1 MAEAKGKEE
10 KPYSEGDAYLY
21 ETYVT
26 EDGIEVP
33 PPTRVMGPRR
43 LARYREDVAN
53 YLRAMGRGE
62 RPNPVENMGSLANT
76 HDIDPRVLAVQRRF
90 AALATQGSIKLN
102 ANDEEKLHEPEPLT
116 STMRA
121 LRPEEV
127 KANKPAPAAAPAAP
141 PVPAPQ
147 PQPEDSL
154 LQDSLHVEADDL
166 TFTSSIPII
175 SPDTSPKMHQ
185 YMVRDEPV
193 VEGEDTEIVETED
206 QTVSSQARPA
216 TAPQPT
222 VKPVDGK
229 AQQSRHTADAQSEA
243 DENRINV
250 APVPLNLPSPIRAM
264 DAQGLDLSVLDEK
277 SQQDSAS
284 AQAGSE
290 AKEQNDTVAAKSS
303 AQHAQTGALPAQ
315 KAAKNGSAKRKPS
328 ATGTVPKIPA
338 RTGSMPKVSDRTGS
352 TPKVS
357 EQKDAAPKVVN
368 PWNTVRLQNPMGADS
383 PSQASERTGSTP
395 KVSPRTGSVSR
406 VSSSRTGSV
415 PKVPT
420 RTGSMSKVSD
430 RTGSTPKVSDRTGS
444 TPKVSERTGATPKV
458 NTRTG
463 SVSQVS
469 SSRTGSVPKV
479 PTRTGSMS
487 KVSDRTGSTPKVS
500 ERTGATPKVNART
513 GSLSQVKKSD
523 STPAK
528 SPATGSTSSVKPS
541 PQNKDAK
548 PVAPSKSKPGFDKAL
563 NDGKN
568 LTSDQATELAQR
580 VSARTEKAMTSSIA
594 KVNAAKSP
602 RRLGNTASMKQVP
615 ATNTDETVSKYESIE
630 TSENKSLS
638 LLSWIVIIG
647 CIILAILGVYMF
659 ISNQR

>member
-127 KANKPAPAAAPAAP
+127 KANKPAPSAAPAAP
-141 PVPAPQ
+141 PTPAPQ

-175 SPDTSPKMHQ
+175 SPDNSPKMHQ

-222 VKPVDGK
+222 VKPSDSK

-284 AQAGSE
+284 AQADS
-290 AKEQNDTVAAKSS
+290 ASKAQSDAPVKSP
-303 AQHAQTGALPAQ
+303 AQRAQTGALPAQ

-383 PSQASERTGSTP
+383 PSQASDRTGATP

-406 VSSSRTGSV
+406 
-415 PKVPT
+415 
-420 RTGSMSKVSD
+420 
-430 RTGSTPKVSDRTGS
+430 
-444 TPKVSERTGATPKV
+444 
-458 NTRTG
+458 
-463 SVSQVS
+463 VS

-528 SPATGSTSSVKPS
+528 SPATGSTSAVKPS

-548 PVAPSKSKPGFDKAL
+548 PVAPSKNKPGFDKAL

-647 CIILAILGVYMF
+647 
-659 ISNQR
+659 

>member
-141 PVPAPQ
+141 PAPAPQ

-175 SPDTSPKMHQ
+175 SPDNSPKMHQ

-222 VKPVDGK
+222 VKPSDSK
-229 AQQSRHTADAQSEA
+229 AQKSRHTADAQSEA

-383 PSQASERTGSTP
+383 PSQASDRTGSTP

-406 VSSSRTGSV
+406 
-415 PKVPT
+415 
-420 RTGSMSKVSD
+420 
-430 RTGSTPKVSDRTGS
+430 
-444 TPKVSERTGATPKV
+444 
-458 NTRTG
+458 
-463 SVSQVS
+463 VS

-528 SPATGSTSSVKPS
+528 SPATGSTSAVKPS

-548 PVAPSKSKPGFDKAL
+548 PVAPSKNKPGFDKAL

>member
-141 PVPAPQ
+141 PAPAPQ

-175 SPDTSPKMHQ
+175 SPDNSPKMHQ

-222 VKPVDGK
+222 VKPSDSK

-315 KAAKNGSAKRKPS
+315 KAAKNGSVKRKPS

-352 TPKVS
+352 TPKVKAS

-368 PWNTVRLQNPMGADS
+368 PWNTVRLQNPMSADS

-395 KVSPRTGSVSR
+395 KVSP
-406 VSSSRTGSV
+406 
-415 PKVPT
+415 
-420 RTGSMSKVSD
+420 
-430 RTGSTPKVSDRTGS
+430 
-444 TPKVSERTGATPKV
+444 
-458 NTRTG
+458 RTG

-479 PTRTGSMS
+479 PTRTGSMA

-523 STPAK
+523 SAPAK
-528 SPATGSTSSVKPS
+528 SPATGSTSAVKPS
-541 PQNKDAK
+541 PQSKDAK
-548 PVAPSKSKPGFDKAL
+548 PVAPSKNKPGFDKAL

-647 CIILAILGVYMF
+647 CIVLAILGVYMF

>member
-222 VKPVDGK
+222 VKPSDSK

-290 AKEQNDTVAAKSS
+290 AKKQNDTVAAKSS
-303 AQHAQTGALPAQ
+303 AQHAQTSALPAQ

-383 PSQASERTGSTP
+383 PSQASDRTGSTP

-406 VSSSRTGSV
+406 
-415 PKVPT
+415 
-420 RTGSMSKVSD
+420 
-430 RTGSTPKVSDRTGS
+430 
-444 TPKVSERTGATPKV
+444 
-458 NTRTG
+458 
-463 SVSQVS
+463 VS

-638 LLSWIVIIG
+638 MLSWIVIIG

>member
-141 PVPAPQ
+141 PAPAPQ

-175 SPDTSPKMHQ
+175 SPDNSPKMHQ

-222 VKPVDGK
+222 VKPSDSK

-315 KAAKNGSAKRKPS
+315 KAAKNGSVKRKPS

-352 TPKVS
+352 TPKVKAS
-357 EQKDAAPKVVN
+357 EQKDAAPKVAN
-368 PWNTVRLQNPMGADS
+368 PWNTVRLQNPMSADS

-395 KVSPRTGSVSR
+395 KVSP
-406 VSSSRTGSV
+406 
-415 PKVPT
+415 
-420 RTGSMSKVSD
+420 
-430 RTGSTPKVSDRTGS
+430 
-444 TPKVSERTGATPKV
+444 
-458 NTRTG
+458 RTG

-479 PTRTGSMS
+479 PTRTGSMA

-523 STPAK
+523 SAPAK
-528 SPATGSTSSVKPS
+528 SPATGSTSAVKPS

-548 PVAPSKSKPGFDKAL
+548 PVAPSKNKPGFDKAL

-647 CIILAILGVYMF
+647 CIVLAILGVYMF

>member
-141 PVPAPQ
+141 AAPPAPAPQ

-328 ATGTVPKIPA
+328 ATGTVPKIPG

-383 PSQASERTGSTP
+383 PSQASDRTGSTP

-430 RTGSTPKVSDRTGS
+430 RTGSTP
-444 TPKVSERTGATPKV
+444 
-458 NTRTG
+458 
-463 SVSQVS
+463 
-469 SSRTGSVPKV
+469 
-479 PTRTGSMS
+479 

>member
-141 PVPAPQ
+141 PAPAPQ

-290 AKEQNDTVAAKSS
+290 AKEQNDTVAAKSA

-383 PSQASERTGSTP
+383 PSQASDRTGSTP

-406 VSSSRTGSV
+406 
-415 PKVPT
+415 
-420 RTGSMSKVSD
+420 
-430 RTGSTPKVSDRTGS
+430 
-444 TPKVSERTGATPKV
+444 
-458 NTRTG
+458 
-463 SVSQVS
+463 VS

-528 SPATGSTSSVKPS
+528 SAATGSTSAVKPS
-541 PQNKDAK
+541 PQSKDAK
-548 PVAPSKSKPGFDKAL
+548 PVAPSKNKPGFDKAL

>member
-141 PVPAPQ
+141 PAPAPQ

-222 VKPVDGK
+222 VKPSDSK
-229 AQQSRHTADAQSEA
+229 AQQSRHTADAQNEA

-383 PSQASERTGSTP
+383 PSQASDRTGSTP

-406 VSSSRTGSV
+406 
-415 PKVPT
+415 
-420 RTGSMSKVSD
+420 
-430 RTGSTPKVSDRTGS
+430 
-444 TPKVSERTGATPKV
+444 
-458 NTRTG
+458 
-463 SVSQVS
+463 VS

-528 SPATGSTSSVKPS
+528 SPATGSTSAVKPS

-548 PVAPSKSKPGFDKAL
+548 PVAPSKNKPGFDKAL

-568 LTSDQATELAQR
+568 LTSDQATEL
-580 VSARTEKAMTSSIA
+580 
-594 KVNAAKSP
+594 
-602 RRLGNTASMKQVP
+602 
-615 ATNTDETVSKYESIE
+615 
-630 TSENKSLS
+630 
-638 LLSWIVIIG
+638 
-647 CIILAILGVYMF
+647 
-659 ISNQR
+659 

>member
-141 PVPAPQ
+141 PAPAPQ

-175 SPDTSPKMHQ
+175 SPDNSPKMHQ

-222 VKPVDGK
+222 VKPSDSK
-229 AQQSRHTADAQSEA
+229 AQQSRHTADAQNEA

-383 PSQASERTGSTP
+383 PSQASDRTGSTP

-406 VSSSRTGSV
+406 
-415 PKVPT
+415 
-420 RTGSMSKVSD
+420 
-430 RTGSTPKVSDRTGS
+430 
-444 TPKVSERTGATPKV
+444 
-458 NTRTG
+458 
-463 SVSQVS
+463 VS

-528 SPATGSTSSVKPS
+528 SPATGSTSAVKPS

-548 PVAPSKSKPGFDKAL
+548 PVAPSKNKPGFDKAL

>member
-141 PVPAPQ
+141 PAPAPQ

-175 SPDTSPKMHQ
+175 SPDNSPKMHQ

-222 VKPVDGK
+222 VKPSDSK

-315 KAAKNGSAKRKPS
+315 KAAKNGSVKRKPS

-368 PWNTVRLQNPMGADS
+368 PWNTVRLQNPMSADS

-395 KVSPRTGSVSR
+395 KVSP
-406 VSSSRTGSV
+406 
-415 PKVPT
+415 
-420 RTGSMSKVSD
+420 
-430 RTGSTPKVSDRTGS
+430 
-444 TPKVSERTGATPKV
+444 
-458 NTRTG
+458 RTG

-479 PTRTGSMS
+479 PTRTGSMA

-523 STPAK
+523 SAPAK
-528 SPATGSTSSVKPS
+528 SPATGSTSAVKPS

-548 PVAPSKSKPGFDKAL
+548 PVAPSKNKPGFDKAL

-568 LTSDQATELAQR
+568 LTSDQANELAQR

>member
-141 PVPAPQ
+141 PAPAPQ

-222 VKPVDGK
+222 VKSSNAK
-229 AQQSRHTADAQSEA
+229 AQQSRHTADAQNEA

-383 PSQASERTGSTP
+383 PSQASDRTGSTP

-406 VSSSRTGSV
+406 
-415 PKVPT
+415 
-420 RTGSMSKVSD
+420 
-430 RTGSTPKVSDRTGS
+430 
-444 TPKVSERTGATPKV
+444 
-458 NTRTG
+458 
-463 SVSQVS
+463 VS

-528 SPATGSTSSVKPS
+528 SPATGSTSAVKPS

-548 PVAPSKSKPGFDKAL
+548 PVAPSKNKPGFDKAL

>member
-175 SPDTSPKMHQ
+175 SPDNSPKMHQ

-222 VKPVDGK
+222 VKPSDSK
-229 AQQSRHTADAQSEA
+229 AQKSRHTADAQSEA

-315 KAAKNGSAKRKPS
+315 KAVKNGSAKRKPS

-383 PSQASERTGSTP
+383 PSQASDRAGSTP

-406 VSSSRTGSV
+406 
-415 PKVPT
+415 
-420 RTGSMSKVSD
+420 
-430 RTGSTPKVSDRTGS
+430 
-444 TPKVSERTGATPKV
+444 
-458 NTRTG
+458 
-463 SVSQVS
+463 VS

-528 SPATGSTSSVKPS
+528 SPATGSTSAVKPS
-541 PQNKDAK
+541 PQHKDAK
-548 PVAPSKSKPGFDKAL
+548 HVAPSKNKPGFDKAL

>member
-141 PVPAPQ
+141 PAPAPQ

-175 SPDTSPKMHQ
+175 SPDNSPKMHQ

-222 VKPVDGK
+222 VKSSDAK

-383 PSQASERTGSTP
+383 PSQASDRTGSTP

-430 RTGSTPKVSDRTGS
+430 RTGSTPKVS
-444 TPKVSERTGATPKV
+444 ERTGATPKV

-463 SVSQVS
+463 SV
-469 SSRTGSVPKV
+469 
-479 PTRTGSMS
+479 
-487 KVSDRTGSTPKVS
+487 
-500 ERTGATPKVNART
+500 
-513 GSLSQVKKSD
+513 SQVKKSD

-528 SPATGSTSSVKPS
+528 SPATGSTSAVKPS

-548 PVAPSKSKPGFDKAL
+548 PVAPSKNKPGFDKAL

>member
-222 VKPVDGK
+222 VKPSDSK
-229 AQQSRHTADAQSEA
+229 AQQSRHTADAQNEA

-284 AQAGSE
+284 AQAGS
-290 AKEQNDTVAAKSS
+290 ASKAQSDAPAKSS
-303 AQHAQTGALPAQ
+303 AQRAQTGALPAQ
-315 KAAKNGSAKRKPS
+315 KAAKSGSAKRQPS

-383 PSQASERTGSTP
+383 PSQVSDRTGSTP

-406 VSSSRTGSV
+406 
-415 PKVPT
+415 
-420 RTGSMSKVSD
+420 
-430 RTGSTPKVSDRTGS
+430 
-444 TPKVSERTGATPKV
+444 
-458 NTRTG
+458 
-463 SVSQVS
+463 VS

-523 STPAK
+523 SAPAK
-528 SPATGSTSSVKPS
+528 SPATGSTSAVKPS

-548 PVAPSKSKPGFDKAL
+548 PVAPSKNKPGFDKAL

>member
-175 SPDTSPKMHQ
+175 SPDNSPKMHQ

-193 VEGEDTEIVETED
+193 VEGEDTEVVETED

-315 KAAKNGSAKRKPS
+315 KAAKNGSAKRQPS

-383 PSQASERTGSTP
+383 PSQASDRTGSTP

-406 VSSSRTGSV
+406 
-415 PKVPT
+415 
-420 RTGSMSKVSD
+420 
-430 RTGSTPKVSDRTGS
+430 
-444 TPKVSERTGATPKV
+444 
-458 NTRTG
+458 
-463 SVSQVS
+463 VS

-528 SPATGSTSSVKPS
+528 SPATGSTSAVKPS

-548 PVAPSKSKPGFDKAL
+548 PVAPSKNKPGFDKAL

>member
-175 SPDTSPKMHQ
+175 SPDNSPKMHQ

-193 VEGEDTEIVETED
+193 VEGEDTEIVETEE

-222 VKPVDGK
+222 VKPSDSK
-229 AQQSRHTADAQSEA
+229 AQQSRHTADAQNEA

-352 TPKVS
+352 TPKVKVS
-357 EQKDAAPKVVN
+357 EQKDTAPKVVN
-368 PWNTVRLQNPMGADS
+368 PWNTVRLQNPMSADS

-395 KVSPRTGSVSR
+395 KVSP
-406 VSSSRTGSV
+406 
-415 PKVPT
+415 
-420 RTGSMSKVSD
+420 
-430 RTGSTPKVSDRTGS
+430 
-444 TPKVSERTGATPKV
+444 
-458 NTRTG
+458 RTG

-479 PTRTGSMS
+479 PTRTGSMA

-523 STPAK
+523 SAPAK
-528 SPATGSTSSVKPS
+528 SPATGSTSAVKPS
-541 PQNKDAK
+541 PQSKDAK
-548 PVAPSKSKPGFDKAL
+548 PVAPSKNKPGFDKAL

-615 ATNTDETVSKYESIE
+615 ATNTDETMSKYESIE

-647 CIILAILGVYMF
+647 CIVLAILGVYMF

>member
-206 QTVSSQARPA
+206 QTVSSHARPA

-338 RTGSMPKVSDRTGS
+338 RTGSMPKVSNRTGS

-383 PSQASERTGSTP
+383 PSQASDRTGSTP

-406 VSSSRTGSV
+406 
-415 PKVPT
+415 
-420 RTGSMSKVSD
+420 
-430 RTGSTPKVSDRTGS
+430 
-444 TPKVSERTGATPKV
+444 
-458 NTRTG
+458 
-463 SVSQVS
+463 VS

-528 SPATGSTSSVKPS
+528 SPVTGSTSAVKPS

-548 PVAPSKSKPGFDKAL
+548 PVAPSKNKPGFDKAL

>member
-141 PVPAPQ
+141 PAPAPQ

-222 VKPVDGK
+222 VKPSDSK

-352 TPKVS
+352 TPKVKAS

-368 PWNTVRLQNPMGADS
+368 PWNTVRLQNPMSADL

-406 VSSSRTGSV
+406 
-415 PKVPT
+415 
-420 RTGSMSKVSD
+420 
-430 RTGSTPKVSDRTGS
+430 
-444 TPKVSERTGATPKV
+444 
-458 NTRTG
+458 
-463 SVSQVS
+463 VS

-528 SPATGSTSSVKPS
+528 SPATGSTSAVKPS
-541 PQNKDAK
+541 PQSKDAK
-548 PVAPSKSKPGFDKAL
+548 PVAPSKNKPGFDKAL

>member
-175 SPDTSPKMHQ
+175 SPDNSPKMHQ

-193 VEGEDTEIVETED
+193 VEGEDTEIVETEE

-222 VKPVDGK
+222 VKPSDSK

-383 PSQASERTGSTP
+383 PSQASDRTGSTP

-430 RTGSTPKVSDRTGS
+430 RTGSTPKVS
-444 TPKVSERTGATPKV
+444 ERTGATPKV

-469 SSRTGSVPKV
+469 SSRTGSVPK
-479 PTRTGSMS
+479 
-487 KVSDRTGSTPKVS
+487 
-500 ERTGATPKVNART
+500 
-513 GSLSQVKKSD
+513 
-523 STPAK
+523 
-528 SPATGSTSSVKPS
+528 
-541 PQNKDAK
+541 
-548 PVAPSKSKPGFDKAL
+548 
-563 NDGKN
+563 
-568 LTSDQATELAQR
+568 
-580 VSARTEKAMTSSIA
+580 
-594 KVNAAKSP
+594 
-602 RRLGNTASMKQVP
+602 
-615 ATNTDETVSKYESIE
+615 
-630 TSENKSLS
+630 
-638 LLSWIVIIG
+638 
-647 CIILAILGVYMF
+647 
-659 ISNQR
+659 

>member
-383 PSQASERTGSTP
+383 PSQASDRTGSTP

-406 VSSSRTGSV
+406 
-415 PKVPT
+415 
-420 RTGSMSKVSD
+420 
-430 RTGSTPKVSDRTGS
+430 
-444 TPKVSERTGATPKV
+444 
-458 NTRTG
+458 
-463 SVSQVS
+463 VS

-548 PVAPSKSKPGFDKAL
+548 PVAPSKNKPGFDKAL

>member
-141 PVPAPQ
+141 PAPAPQ

-222 VKPVDGK
+222 VKPSDSK
-229 AQQSRHTADAQSEA
+229 AQQSRHTADAQNEA

-338 RTGSMPKVSDRTGS
+338 RTGSMLKVSDRTGS

-383 PSQASERTGSTP
+383 PSQASDRTGSTP

-406 VSSSRTGSV
+406 
-415 PKVPT
+415 
-420 RTGSMSKVSD
+420 
-430 RTGSTPKVSDRTGS
+430 
-444 TPKVSERTGATPKV
+444 
-458 NTRTG
+458 
-463 SVSQVS
+463 VS

>member
-141 PVPAPQ
+141 PAPAPQ

-175 SPDTSPKMHQ
+175 SPDNSPKMHQ

-193 VEGEDTEIVETED
+193 VEGEDTEIVETEE

-222 VKPVDGK
+222 VKPSDSK

-315 KAAKNGSAKRKPS
+315 KAAKNGSVKRKPS

-352 TPKVS
+352 TPKVKAS
-357 EQKDAAPKVVN
+357 EQKDAAPKVAN
-368 PWNTVRLQNPMGADS
+368 PWNTVRLQNPMSADS
-383 PSQASERTGSTP
+383 PSQASERTSSTP
-395 KVSPRTGSVSR
+395 KVSP
-406 VSSSRTGSV
+406 
-415 PKVPT
+415 
-420 RTGSMSKVSD
+420 
-430 RTGSTPKVSDRTGS
+430 
-444 TPKVSERTGATPKV
+444 
-458 NTRTG
+458 RTG

-479 PTRTGSMS
+479 PTRTGSMA

-523 STPAK
+523 SAPAK
-528 SPATGSTSSVKPS
+528 SPATGSTSAVKPS
-541 PQNKDAK
+541 PQSKDAK
-548 PVAPSKSKPGFDKAL
+548 PVAPSKNKPGFDKAL

>member
-141 PVPAPQ
+141 PAPAPQ

-206 QTVSSQARPA
+206 QTVSSHARPA

-315 KAAKNGSAKRKPS
+315 KAAKNGSVKRKPS

-352 TPKVS
+352 TPKVKAS
-357 EQKDAAPKVVN
+357 EQKDAAPKVAN
-368 PWNTVRLQNPMGADS
+368 PWNTVRLQNPMSADS

-395 KVSPRTGSVSR
+395 KVSP
-406 VSSSRTGSV
+406 
-415 PKVPT
+415 
-420 RTGSMSKVSD
+420 
-430 RTGSTPKVSDRTGS
+430 
-444 TPKVSERTGATPKV
+444 
-458 NTRTG
+458 RTG

-528 SPATGSTSSVKPS
+528 SPATGSTSAVKPS

-548 PVAPSKSKPGFDKAL
+548 PVAPSKNKPGFDKAL

>member
-175 SPDTSPKMHQ
+175 SPDNSPKIHQ

-216 TAPQPT
+216 TTPQPT

-284 AQAGSE
+284 AKAGSE

-303 AQHAQTGALPAQ
+303 AQHTQTGALPAQ

-383 PSQASERTGSTP
+383 PSQASDRTGSTP

-430 RTGSTPKVSDRTGS
+430 RTGSTPKVS
-444 TPKVSERTGATPKV
+444 ERTGATPKV

-463 SVSQVS
+463 SV
-469 SSRTGSVPKV
+469 
-479 PTRTGSMS
+479 
-487 KVSDRTGSTPKVS
+487 
-500 ERTGATPKVNART
+500 
-513 GSLSQVKKSD
+513 SQVKKSD

-528 SPATGSTSSVKPS
+528 SPATGSTSAVKPS

-548 PVAPSKSKPGFDKAL
+548 PVAPSKNKPGFDKAL

>member
-290 AKEQNDTVAAKSS
+290 AKEQNDTIAAKSS
-303 AQHAQTGALPAQ
+303 AQHAQTGALPEQ

-383 PSQASERTGSTP
+383 PSQASDRTGSTP
-395 KVSPRTGSVSR
+395 KVSP
-406 VSSSRTGSV
+406 RTGSV

-420 RTGSMSKVSD
+420 RTGSMS
-430 RTGSTPKVSDRTGS
+430 KVSDRTGS

>member
-141 PVPAPQ
+141 PAPAPQ

-175 SPDTSPKMHQ
+175 SPDNSPKMHQ

-222 VKPVDGK
+222 VKPSDSK
-229 AQQSRHTADAQSEA
+229 AQQSRHTADAQNEA

-303 AQHAQTGALPAQ
+303 AQHAQTGVLPAQ

-383 PSQASERTGSTP
+383 PSQASDRAGSTP

-406 VSSSRTGSV
+406 
-415 PKVPT
+415 
-420 RTGSMSKVSD
+420 
-430 RTGSTPKVSDRTGS
+430 
-444 TPKVSERTGATPKV
+444 
-458 NTRTG
+458 
-463 SVSQVS
+463 VS

-528 SPATGSTSSVKPS
+528 SPATGSTSAVKPS

-548 PVAPSKSKPGFDKAL
+548 PVAPSKNKPGFDKAL

>member
-290 AKEQNDTVAAKSS
+290 AKKQNDTVAAKSS

-383 PSQASERTGSTP
+383 PSQASDRTGSTP

-406 VSSSRTGSV
+406 
-415 PKVPT
+415 
-420 RTGSMSKVSD
+420 
-430 RTGSTPKVSDRTGS
+430 
-444 TPKVSERTGATPKV
+444 
-458 NTRTG
+458 
-463 SVSQVS
+463 VS

>member
-141 PVPAPQ
+141 PAPAPQ

-222 VKPVDGK
+222 VKPSDSK
-229 AQQSRHTADAQSEA
+229 AQQSRHTADAQNEA

-383 PSQASERTGSTP
+383 PSQASDRTGSTP

-406 VSSSRTGSV
+406 
-415 PKVPT
+415 
-420 RTGSMSKVSD
+420 
-430 RTGSTPKVSDRTGS
+430 
-444 TPKVSERTGATPKV
+444 
-458 NTRTG
+458 
-463 SVSQVS
+463 VS

-528 SPATGSTSSVKPS
+528 SPATGSTSSVKPP

>member
-141 PVPAPQ
+141 PAPAPQ

-222 VKPVDGK
+222 VKPSDSK

-383 PSQASERTGSTP
+383 PSQASDRTGSTP

-406 VSSSRTGSV
+406 
-415 PKVPT
+415 
-420 RTGSMSKVSD
+420 
-430 RTGSTPKVSDRTGS
+430 
-444 TPKVSERTGATPKV
+444 
-458 NTRTG
+458 
-463 SVSQVS
+463 VS

-528 SPATGSTSSVKPS
+528 SPATGSTSAVKPS

-548 PVAPSKSKPGFDKAL
+548 PVAPSKNKPGFDKAL

>member
-175 SPDTSPKMHQ
+175 PPDTSPKMHQ

-222 VKPVDGK
+222 VKPSDSK

-352 TPKVS
+352 TPKVKVS
-357 EQKDAAPKVVN
+357 EQKDTAPKVVN
-368 PWNTVRLQNPMGADS
+368 PWNTVRLQNPMSADS

-395 KVSPRTGSVSR
+395 KVSP
-406 VSSSRTGSV
+406 
-415 PKVPT
+415 
-420 RTGSMSKVSD
+420 
-430 RTGSTPKVSDRTGS
+430 
-444 TPKVSERTGATPKV
+444 
-458 NTRTG
+458 RTG

-479 PTRTGSMS
+479 PTRTGSMA

-523 STPAK
+523 SAPAK
-528 SPATGSTSSVKPS
+528 SPATGSTSAVKPS
-541 PQNKDAK
+541 PQSKDAK
-548 PVAPSKSKPGFDKAL
+548 PVAPSKNKPGFDKAL

-647 CIILAILGVYMF
+647 CIVLAILGVYMF

>member
-141 PVPAPQ
+141 PAPAPQ

-383 PSQASERTGSTP
+383 PSQASDRTGSTP

-406 VSSSRTGSV
+406 
-415 PKVPT
+415 
-420 RTGSMSKVSD
+420 
-430 RTGSTPKVSDRTGS
+430 
-444 TPKVSERTGATPKV
+444 
-458 NTRTG
+458 
-463 SVSQVS
+463 VS

-541 PQNKDAK
+541 SQNKDAK

-602 RRLGNTASMKQVP
+602 RRLGNTASMKQVR

>member
-141 PVPAPQ
+141 PAPAPQ

-222 VKPVDGK
+222 VKPSDSK

-303 AQHAQTGALPAQ
+303 AQHAQTSALPAQ

-383 PSQASERTGSTP
+383 PSQASDRTGSTP

-406 VSSSRTGSV
+406 
-415 PKVPT
+415 
-420 RTGSMSKVSD
+420 
-430 RTGSTPKVSDRTGS
+430 
-444 TPKVSERTGATPKV
+444 
-458 NTRTG
+458 
-463 SVSQVS
+463 VS

-548 PVAPSKSKPGFDKAL
+548 PVAPSKNKPGFDKAL

>member
-141 PVPAPQ
+141 PTPAPQ

-206 QTVSSQARPA
+206 QTVSSHARPA

-303 AQHAQTGALPAQ
+303 AQHAQTSALPAQ

-383 PSQASERTGSTP
+383 PSQASDRTGSTP

-406 VSSSRTGSV
+406 
-415 PKVPT
+415 
-420 RTGSMSKVSD
+420 
-430 RTGSTPKVSDRTGS
+430 
-444 TPKVSERTGATPKV
+444 
-458 NTRTG
+458 
-463 SVSQVS
+463 VS

-528 SPATGSTSSVKPS
+528 SPATGSTSAVKPS

-548 PVAPSKSKPGFDKAL
+548 PVAPSKNKPGFDKAL

>member
-62 RPNPVENMGSLANT
+62 CPNPVENMGSLANT

-175 SPDTSPKMHQ
+175 SPDNSPKMHQ

-206 QTVSSQARPA
+206 QTVSSQAHPA
-216 TAPQPT
+216 TVPQPT
-222 VKPVDGK
+222 VKPSDSK

-290 AKEQNDTVAAKSS
+290 AKEQNDTVVAKSS
-303 AQHAQTGALPAQ
+303 AQHAQTGALPVQ
-315 KAAKNGSAKRKPS
+315 KAAKSGSAKRQQS
-328 ATGTVPKIPA
+328 ATGTVPKIPD

-357 EQKDAAPKVVN
+357 EQKDEAPKVVN

-383 PSQASERTGSTP
+383 PSQASDRTGSTP

-430 RTGSTPKVSDRTGS
+430 RTGSTPKV
-444 TPKVSERTGATPKV
+444 
-458 NTRTG
+458 
-463 SVSQVS
+463 
-469 SSRTGSVPKV
+469 
-479 PTRTGSMS
+479 
-487 KVSDRTGSTPKVS
+487 
-500 ERTGATPKVNART
+500 NART
-513 GSLSQVKKSD
+513 GSLSQVKKFD

-528 SPATGSTSSVKPS
+528 SPATGSTSAVKPS

-548 PVAPSKSKPGFDKAL
+548 PVAPSKNNPGFDKAL

-594 KVNAAKSP
+594 KGNAAKSP

>member
-141 PVPAPQ
+141 PAPAPQ

-175 SPDTSPKMHQ
+175 SPDNSPKMHQ

-357 EQKDAAPKVVN
+357 
-368 PWNTVRLQNPMGADS
+368 
-383 PSQASERTGSTP
+383 
-395 KVSPRTGSVSR
+395 PRTGSVSR
-406 VSSSRTGSV
+406 
-415 PKVPT
+415 
-420 RTGSMSKVSD
+420 
-430 RTGSTPKVSDRTGS
+430 
-444 TPKVSERTGATPKV
+444 
-458 NTRTG
+458 
-463 SVSQVS
+463 VS

>member
-141 PVPAPQ
+141 PAPAPQ

-175 SPDTSPKMHQ
+175 SPDNSPKMHQ

-222 VKPVDGK
+222 VKPSDSK
-229 AQQSRHTADAQSEA
+229 AQQSRHTADAQNEA

-303 AQHAQTGALPAQ
+303 AQHAQTGVLPAQ

-383 PSQASERTGSTP
+383 PSQASDRTGSTP

-458 NTRTG
+458 N
-463 SVSQVS
+463 
-469 SSRTGSVPKV
+469 
-479 PTRTGSMS
+479 
-487 KVSDRTGSTPKVS
+487 
-500 ERTGATPKVNART
+500 ART

-528 SPATGSTSSVKPS
+528 SPATGSTSAVKPS

-548 PVAPSKSKPGFDKAL
+548 PVAPSKNKPGFDKAL

>member
-175 SPDTSPKMHQ
+175 SPDNSPKMHQ

-193 VEGEDTEIVETED
+193 VEGEDTEIVETEE

-222 VKPVDGK
+222 VKPSDSK

-284 AQAGSE
+284 SE
-290 AKEQNDTVAAKSS
+290 TKEQNDTVVTKSS

-368 PWNTVRLQNPMGADS
+368 PWNTVRLQNPVGADS
-383 PSQASERTGSTP
+383 PSQASDRTGSTP

-430 RTGSTPKVSDRTGS
+430 RTGSTPKVS
-444 TPKVSERTGATPKV
+444 ERTGATPKV

-463 SVSQVS
+463 SVSRVS

-528 SPATGSTSSVKPS
+528 SAATGSTSAVKPS
-541 PQNKDAK
+541 PQSKDAK
-548 PVAPSKSKPGFDKAL
+548 PVAPSKNKPGFDKAL

>member
-141 PVPAPQ
+141 PAPAPQ

-175 SPDTSPKMHQ
+175 SPDNSPKMHQ

-222 VKPVDGK
+222 VKSSDAK

-383 PSQASERTGSTP
+383 PSQASDRTGSTP

-406 VSSSRTGSV
+406 
-415 PKVPT
+415 
-420 RTGSMSKVSD
+420 
-430 RTGSTPKVSDRTGS
+430 
-444 TPKVSERTGATPKV
+444 
-458 NTRTG
+458 
-463 SVSQVS
+463 VS

-528 SPATGSTSSVKPS
+528 SPATGSTSAVKPS

-548 PVAPSKSKPGFDKAL
+548 PVAPSKNKPGFDKAL

>member
-141 PVPAPQ
+141 PAPAPQ

-175 SPDTSPKMHQ
+175 SPDNSPKMHQ

-222 VKPVDGK
+222 VKSSDAK

-315 KAAKNGSAKRKPS
+315 KAAKNGSAKRQPS

-430 RTGSTPKVSDRTGS
+430 RTGSTPKVS
-444 TPKVSERTGATPKV
+444 
-458 NTRTG
+458 
-463 SVSQVS
+463 
-469 SSRTGSVPKV
+469 
-479 PTRTGSMS
+479 
-487 KVSDRTGSTPKVS
+487 

-528 SPATGSTSSVKPS
+528 SPATGSTSAVKPS

>member
-175 SPDTSPKMHQ
+175 SPDNSPKMHQ

-193 VEGEDTEIVETED
+193 VEGEDTEIVETEE

-430 RTGSTPKVSDRTGS
+430 RTGSTPKVS
-444 TPKVSERTGATPKV
+444 
-458 NTRTG
+458 
-463 SVSQVS
+463 
-469 SSRTGSVPKV
+469 
-479 PTRTGSMS
+479 
-487 KVSDRTGSTPKVS
+487 

-513 GSLSQVKKSD
+513 GSLSQVKKPD

-528 SPATGSTSSVKPS
+528 SAATGSTSAVKPS
-541 PQNKDAK
+541 PQSKDAK
-548 PVAPSKSKPGFDKAL
+548 PVAPSKNKPGFDKAL